1 MSEPLLFG
9 VPLTLMFLYFVW
21 YSFLGW
27 VMEST
32 YCSVLEHHWINRG
45 FLHMTICPI
54 YGVGVLMMIC
64 FFTPLTKN
72 PLLFYLVAT
81 LVMSA
86 WEYFVGW
93 LLEVTTH
100 MKYWDYSH
108 RRFNLKGRIC
118 LGNCLWWGVA
128 SYLVIYWLHP
138 ATQRLFLLIPTLVRQ
153 IVALVLAL
161 LVLADTIATIR
172 ELALLRA
179 MLTRAEEARVQLE
192 LMKAELH
199 QSLDE
204 KRSELQSTA
213 EKARQSL
220 DEKRSTLQATLE
232 STAEKARQSTEQRR
246 ENRDLAVLE
255 ANRRKIMEQAE
266 RYSRRFLKHY
276 GKMSSRYFSNP
287 LTELRRKAGQLRHLK
302 RDDRTRG

>member
-1 MSEPLLFG
+1 
-9 VPLTLMFLYFVW
+9 
-21 YSFLGW
+21 
-27 VMEST
+27 
-32 YCSVLEHHWINRG
+32 
-45 FLHMTICPI
+45 
-54 YGVGVLMMIC
+54 
-64 FFTPLTKN
+64 
-72 PLLFYLVAT
+72 
-81 LVMSA
+81 MSA

-138 ATQRLFLLIPTLVRQ
+138 ATQRLFLLMPTLVRQ

-204 KRSELQSTA
+204 KRSELQSTLGEKRSELQSTA

-232 STAEKARQSTEQRR
+232 STAEKARQSAEQRR